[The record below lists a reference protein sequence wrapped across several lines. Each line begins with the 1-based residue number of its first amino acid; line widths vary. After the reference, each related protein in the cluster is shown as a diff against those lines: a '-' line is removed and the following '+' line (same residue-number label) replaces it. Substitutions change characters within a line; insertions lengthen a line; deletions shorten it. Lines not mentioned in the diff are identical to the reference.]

1 MVKTTTSIVP
11 AETLLLR
18 VRNVTVNHGWRR
30 VVDSANLEVK
40 SGEVW
45 ALCGPPN
52 SGKSTLMSTI
62 AGAVRAD
69 AGRVERHL
77 SKMKDGSPAF
87 EWLGHA
93 SFLYDELT
101 VAENL
106 KFWAKLH
113 RLPQRRQR
121 IDSWLMRFDLSDWC
135 DERIDRLDISRLRC
149 VSLVRCMMAEPMLV
163 ALDEPFVAIDG
174 LSARRLVDAID
185 ERRSSGRATVISVA
199 SMIHARTCA
208 THVATMANGR
218 ITWAGAIGD
227 WVDDGEPWSIGGG
240 FASN

>member
-1 MVKTTTSIVP
+1 MRSEQSMAEP

-18 VRNVTVNHGWRR
+18 VRNVRVNHGWRR
-30 VVDSANLEVK
+30 VVDSASLEVK

-52 SGKSTLMSTI
+52 SGKSTLMSAI

-69 AGRVERHL
+69 AGRIERHL
-77 SKMKDGSPAF
+77 SKMDDGSPAF

-106 KFWAKLH
+106 KFWLRLH
-113 RLPQRRQR
+113 CLPNRRDRLQV
-121 IDSWLMRFDLSDWC
+121 WLTRFDLSEWS
-135 DERIDRLDISRLRC
+135 DERIDRLDLSRMRC
-149 VSLVRCMMAEPMLV
+149 VSLVRCLMSQAMLA

-174 LSARRLVDAID
+174 LSARRLVEAID
-185 ERRSSGRATVISVA
+185 ERRASGRATVISVA
-199 SMIHARTCA
+199 SMVHARTCA
-208 THVATMANGR
+208 THVAVMANGR
-218 ITWAGAIGD
+218 IVWAGAIGE
-227 WVDDGEPWSIGGG
+227 WVEGRE
-240 FASN
+240 FTAN